1 MNNVKVAVATICERC
16 ESNVGK
22 TVVSTVKAETAEK
35 LSKAHPEDFFPCED
49 KQLKTSYRSLTYVSH
64 CTHC

>member
-1 MNNVKVAVATICERC
+1 MNNVKVAVATICEHC

-35 LSKAHPEDFFPCED
+35 LSKAHPEDFFAYED

-64 CTHC
+64 CTQC

>member
-1 MNNVKVAVATICERC
+1 MNNVKVATVTICERC

-35 LSKAHPEDFFPCED
+35 LSKARPEDFFAYED
-49 KQLKTSYRSLTYVSH
+49 KQLKTNYRSLTYVSR
-64 CTHC
+64 CTQC

>member
-1 MNNVKVAVATICERC
+1 MNNVKVATVTICERC

-35 LSKAHPEDFFPCED
+35 LSKAHPEDFFAYEN
-49 KQLKTSYRSLTYVSH
+49 KQLKTSYRSLTYVSR
-64 CTHC
+64 CTQC